1 VCSKKTGPAV
11 HEITR
16 GPEQWGV
23 GGMAAVVDDLN
34 VAVREVS
41 WKDPASCPSLPAC
54 THRRGAAAG
63 ETIYL
68 AGDNLAF
75 IVLLKDHFIRRSL
88 ISTEQKPRITG
99 GRPNM
104 GMRSTMETFD
114 GRNRCFD
121 ISAQRSNECVRL
133 IRKLRWIGMDDEAE
147 RVSAQLSGWRF
158 RPTETVIAGPW
169 ATD

>member
-1 VCSKKTGPAV
+1 MSSRMTATPVLWCSECCGA
-11 HEITR
+11 R
-16 GPEQWGV
+16 GKLERPDV
-23 GGMAAVVDDLN
+23 
-34 VAVREVS
+34 VAVIGQLVQAWRS
-41 WKDPASCPSLPAC
+41 
-54 THRRGAAAG
+54 RG

-68 AGDNLAF
+68 ASDNLAF

-88 ISTEQKPRITG
+88 ISTEQKTRITG

-104 GMRSTMETFD
+104 GMRITMETFD

-133 IRKLRWIGMDDEAE
+133 IRKLRWIGMDDEAD
-147 RVSAQLSGWRF
+147 RVSTQLSGWPF